1 MAEFITEEGK
11 EALGKFAKYDA
22 VFEELA
28 KLLIPHLVLAPDF
41 VESVAKAVADEV
53 TSRVGKQI
61 KADLTELDDERISE
75 IVRSEIDTYD
85 FIDEDKAREIADEQ
99 IAEIDY
105 DDYRFSDAVKD
116 AIRNMNFVVEI
127 DRATVEVQ

>member
-85 FIDEDKAREIADEQ
+85 FVDDDKAREIAEEACSEMDFDTYQ
-99 IAEIDY
+99 FA
-105 DDYRFSDAVKD
+105 DAVKD
-116 AIRNMNFVVEI
+116 AVRNMDFVVEI
-127 DRATVEVQ
+127 KSASVEVQ